1 MLAFHDVARPSKAES
16 ALAVRLNPPFAT
28 WELCFTNYPMSSLA
42 LELDSYLAHSIEE
55 SAPREHKP
63 PAAWARERL
72 RIAAMETEA
81 NGYPPGWLKLF
92 ASIEDETFASPSR
105 IDTRPVAALK
115 LE

>member
-1 MLAFHDVARPSKAES
+1 M
-16 ALAVRLNPPFAT
+16 RLNPPFAT
-28 WELCFTNYPMSSLA
+28 WELYFTNYPMSTLA

-55 SAPREHKP
+55 SARREHKP
-63 PAAWARERL
+63 LAAWARERL

-92 ASIEDETFASPSR
+92 TSIEDETFASPSR
-105 IDTRPVAALK
+105 SDASPVAALE